1 LIFLRSLGCE
11 INQAFMD
18 DLNENIITI
27 LKLNYLPVLVLLE
40 SEKIS
45 NKFFNL
51 EKMKNFKN
59 YFRINDPDLKLRK
72 MFKVNSDDSFLT
84 EINFKNGKL

>member
-1 LIFLRSLGCE
+1 
-11 INQAFMD
+11 MD